1 MHYKN
6 ILVQNSDQICY
17 LTINRPKYLN
27 SLNNET
33 INELSSCIKEI
44 IQNKEIKCVIL
55 TGAEKKAFVA
65 GADIKEFSD
74 YNKIQA
80 KDLSKNG
87 HEKLFNLIENSTI
100 PFIAAVNGF
109 ALGGG
114 LELAMS
120 CHIRIASDNAKMGLP
135 EVSLGVIPGYGG
147 TQRLPQIVGKGLA
160 LEMITTAKMIN
171 AEKAL
176 SIGLVNQVCDQKD
189 LIAKCVEMA
198 NKIKRNSSTAI
209 TNAIKSVNACY
220 QDGVDGMESE
230 INFFSDCFE
239 TKDFVEGTKAFMEKR
254 KPKFN

>member
-1 MHYKN
+1 MNYKN
-6 ILVQNSDQICY
+6 ILVQNSDQISY
-17 LTINRPKYLN
+17 LTINRPKNLN

-33 INELSSCIKEI
+33 ISELSSCIKEI

-74 YNKIQA
+74 FNKMQGRV
-80 KDLSKNG
+80 LSRNG
-87 HEKLFNLIENSTI
+87 HDKLFNLIENSPI
-100 PFIAAVNGF
+100 PFIAAINGF

-120 CHIRIASDNAKMGLP
+120 CHIRVASDNAKMGLP

-147 TQRLPQIVGKGLA
+147 TQRLPQIVGKGIA
-160 LEMITTAKMIN
+160 LEMITTAKMIS

-176 SIGLVNQVCDQKD
+176 SIGLVNQVSDQEN
-189 LIAKCVEMA
+189 LIKSCVDIA

-209 TNAIKSVNACY
+209 TNAIKSINACY

-239 TKDFVEGTKAFMEKR
+239 TEDFAEGTKAFMEKR
-254 KPKFN
+254 KPNFN